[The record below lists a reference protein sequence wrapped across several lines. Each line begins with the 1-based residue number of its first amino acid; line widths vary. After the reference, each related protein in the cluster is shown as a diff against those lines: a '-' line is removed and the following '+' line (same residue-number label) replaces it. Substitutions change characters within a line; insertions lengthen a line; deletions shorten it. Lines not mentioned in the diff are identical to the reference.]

1 MSQVNYINA
10 AEAVTNIKSG
20 QRVFIHGSAATPIH
34 IIHALQNRYQELKDV
49 ELVSITSFGDVDFN
63 DCAQKA
69 SYITP
74 VPGGVGPMTRAMLM
88 KNTLL
93 AYKTYQP

>member
-34 IIHALQNRYQELKDV
+34 IIHALQNRYQE
-49 ELVSITSFGDVDFN
+49 
-63 DCAQKA
+63 
-69 SYITP
+69 
-74 VPGGVGPMTRAMLM
+74 
-88 KNTLL
+88 
-93 AYKTYQP
+93 